1 MGLLQAT
8 LHNKATIPAGGF
20 HLRGAVAPRMYI
32 YFDLPKSWTSVQGNL
47 RTALEVPP
55 HVHIFRLAEIMDK
68 CSMKSEDRP
77 GSLRWRPGFA
87 LCSRTREAIPHSIFI
102 PLIGATGTHIISG
115 EL

>member
-55 HVHIFRLAEIMDK
+55 HMYVSYINRRYGVIVQPGK
-68 CSMKSEDRP
+68 SIRSMHTHPLDSL
-77 GSLRWRPGFA
+77 LRW
-87 LCSRTREAIPHSIFI
+87 
-102 PLIGATGTHIISG
+102 
-115 EL
+115 

>member
-8 LHNKATIPAGGF
+8 LRYMNKAPIPAGGF

-68 CSMKSEDRP
+68 CSRKSEDPP
-77 GSLRWRPGFA
+77 GSLWWHPGFA
-87 LCSRTREAIPHSIFI
+87 LYSRTQE
-102 PLIGATGTHIISG
+102 LIGAAGTPIISG
-115 EL
+115 DL